1 MRKIMLDMQS
11 GIFAQAIQRILAQ
24 ELDNYQIIISEN
36 PDKTVERCK
45 TFRPYALLMEVTK
58 YDPWMLEERLIIR
71 DKVMKNDPEC
81 KIAILVDDAAN
92 NILAE
97 KVKQAKRDRKIDA
110 FLFGSVTDKYLAAV
124 MDSL

>member
-11 GIFAQAIQRILAQ
+11 GIFAQALQRILAQ

-45 TFRPYALLMEVTK
+45 TFRPYALLMEVTG
-58 YDPWMLEERLIIR
+58 YAPWMLEERLVIR
-71 DKVMKNDPEC
+71 DKIRKNDPEC
-81 KIAILVDDAAN
+81 KIAILVDDVAN

-110 FLFGSVTDKYLAAV
+110 FLFSSVTDKYLAAV